1 MKATVMKPARHDALV
16 TREGQQVLSWRTQ
29 RHMHTHAHA
38 CTRMHTRAHTWR
50 AHTHLSI
57 KAAHHKM
64 LVGKAHDLVA
74 LLEHNLPGRT
84 RRWRGLEAVPMAVD
98 VVEGRQQQQAFG
110 VVLRVL
116 RRRGDTVAN
125 SKRGEA
131 GVRLESVT
139 CAGAGQGLSARPQR
153 LGSDSRRRQMECS
166 LGSGKGGN
174 RGCPARP
181 WGLGVHARQRER
193 EKASK

>member
-1 MKATVMKPARHDALV
+1 MSNGESSCERGMKPARHDALV
-16 TREGQQVLSWRTQ
+16 TREGQQVVSWRTQ
-29 RHMHTHAHA
+29 RHMHTH
-38 CTRMHTRAHTWR
+38 AHTWR

-74 LLEHNLPGRT
+74 LLEHNLPGCT
-84 RRWRGLEAVPMAVD
+84 PRWRGREAVPMAVD
-98 VVEGRQQQQAFG
+98 VVQRRQQQQAFG

-131 GVRLESVT
+131 GVRLELVT
-139 CAGAGQGLSARPQR
+139 CACAGQGLSARPQR
-153 LGSDSRRRQMECS
+153 QGSVSRRRQMECS

-174 RGCPARP
+174 HGCPERP
-181 WGLGVHARQRER
+181 GGGA
-193 EKASK
+193 

>member
-1 MKATVMKPARHDALV
+1 MSNGESSCERGMKPARHDALV

-29 RHMHTHAHA
+29 RHMHTH
-38 CTRMHTRAHTWR
+38 AHTWR

-74 LLEHNLPGRT
+74 LLEHNLPGCT
-84 RRWRGLEAVPMAVD
+84 PRWRGLEAVPMAVD
-98 VVEGRQQQQAFG
+98 VVQRRQQQQAFG

-131 GVRLESVT
+131 GVRLELVNVRVRGKDCQLGPNGGDPT
-139 CAGAGQGLSARPQR
+139 AGAGTWSAV
-153 LGSDSRRRQMECS
+153 S
-166 LGSGKGGN
+166 
-174 RGCPARP
+174 
-181 WGLGVHARQRER
+181 GLGRGETMDAWSALGVGRVCSKARKREHR
-193 EKASK
+193 GT